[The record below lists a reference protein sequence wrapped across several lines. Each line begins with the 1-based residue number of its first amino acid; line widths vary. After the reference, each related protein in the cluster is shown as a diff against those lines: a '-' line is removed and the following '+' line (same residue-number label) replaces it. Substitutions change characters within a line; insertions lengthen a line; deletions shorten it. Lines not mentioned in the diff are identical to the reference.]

1 MYVSANININNATVP
16 ALPKDAIVKDGEKY
30 YVFIQEEHHEEPKKA
45 KQKEEHVHKMGEAHS
60 EHAEGEEEEEH
71 NEVHFEAVE
80 VIIGTTDLG
89 YTEVKF
95 VKEIPVDAKIVIKGA
110 FYLLSAMK
118 GGGSHEH

>member
-1 MYVSANININNATVP
+1 MYVSANININNSTVP
-16 ALPKDAIVKDGEKY
+16 ALPKDAVVKDGEKY
-30 YVFIQEEHHEEPKKA
+30 FVFIQEEHHEEPKKA
-45 KQKEEHVHKMGEAHS
+45 KTEEAHEHKEGEAHS
-60 EHAEGEEEEEH
+60 EHEEGEEEEH

-95 VKEIPVDAKIVIKGA
+95 VKEIPANAKIVVKGA

-118 GGGSHEH
+118 GGGEHVH